1 MPVRVGE
8 EVQALPREGLTPIR
22 ILFIGPNRIGDAV
35 ITCGVLDELVRRN
48 PGARVTVACGPA
60 ASGVYQRMPGLERV
74 VLVEKHKDDRHWWR
88 LWRAVAF
95 TRWDLVVDVKGSA
108 LAWLVWARRRVVR
121 RRRPGR
127 MFEQHGAMLGFEPA
141 PLPVAWTAAEDRAR
155 ADALRPAGRPVVAL
169 GVTANWGGKVWP
181 PERFAALVRALGGV
195 LPGVVPA
202 VFAGPSEAERAMAA
216 PVLAALPG
224 SIDLRGVLTLAE
236 AAAFIGGCA
245 LFVGNDSGLMHLAAA
260 TGAPTVGLCA
270 ATNDRADEMAP
281 AGLRARWALAEGTA
295 MTDLSVEAALEACG
309 DVLGVAAP
317 TFQGP
322 SSRAEGVAIQGPTG
336 LLHVAP
342 GSPRFARDDDRG

>member
-1 MPVRVGE
+1 M
-8 EVQALPREGLTPIR
+8 R

-35 ITCGVLDELVRRN
+35 ITCGVLDALVRKHA
-48 PGARVTVACGPA
+48 GARVTVACGPA
-60 ASGVYQRMPGLERV
+60 AAGVYQRMPGLERV

-108 LAWLVWARRRVVR
+108 LAWFVWARRRVVR

-127 MFEQHGAMLGFEPA
+127 MYEQHGAMLGMDPA
-141 PLPVAWTAAEDRAR
+141 PLPVVWTSPEDRAR
-155 ADALRPAGRPVVAL
+155 ADALLSAGRPVVAL

-181 PERFAALVRALGGV
+181 PERFAALTRALEGV
-195 LPGVVPA
+195 LPGAVAA
-202 VFAGPSEAERAMAA
+202 VFAGPGEAERAMAA
-216 PVLAALPG
+216 PVLEALPG
-224 SIDLRGVLTLAE
+224 ALDLRGVLTLPE

-270 ATNDRADEMAP
+270 ATNDRAEEMAP

-295 MTDLSVEAALEACG
+295 MTDLSVDAALEACLG
-309 DVLGVAAP
+309 VLGTASSRGEAAP
-317 TFQGP
+317 VDGRYGAA
-322 SSRAEGVAIQGPTG
+322 S
-336 LLHVAP
+336 LAP
-342 GSPRFARDDDRG
+342 GSPRFARGDVPG